1 MTTAAVDTNLLL
13 RRRRRGSTNRM
24 DRLRRSLLLA
34 AASSPLVGCAQSLL
48 PSQPGACSSSHCELE
63 RLVSEVSAAAYRGQT
78 RYLLELAFQ
87 LEPHVTKSA
96 ATADALYWRSF
107 AFWLAATS
115 LMQDKAPDADT
126 DGTLAAA
133 LAGFEELLRQDAGNI
148 EARIAIVG
156 CHLNRVNLW
165 RSASGFE
172 PSVLGDSAR
181 RIRPLVAVLRR
192 DAPRNLR
199 AVWVVSTVQFA
210 SPDIAVREATVAQ
223 VRSALSQGDDDT
235 PGPLRPR
242 WGRPELLVAL
252 AWMLGELHRPNDE
265 SADLVQKALRLQ
277 PEWRYARQLAVQ
289 QARS

>member
-1 MTTAAVDTNLLL
+1 
-13 RRRRRGSTNRM
+13 M
-24 DRLRRSLLLA
+24 DSSRRSLLLA
-34 AASSPLVGCAQSLL
+34 VALLPLVGCGHGLV
-48 PSQPGACSSSHCELE
+48 PSKTGACSSSSCGLE
-63 RLVSEVSAAAYRGQT
+63 KLVSEISAAAYRGQT

-87 LEPHVTKSA
+87 LEPHVTASA
-96 ATADALYWRSF
+96 APADALYWRSF

-115 LMQDKAPDADT
+115 LMQDKAADADI

-172 PSVLGDSAR
+172 PAVLGDSVR
-181 RIRPLVAVLRR
+181 RIRPLVTVLRR

-210 SPDIAVREATVAQ
+210 SPDIAAREATVAQ
-223 VRSALSQGDDDT
+223 VRSALSQEDDEA

-252 AWMLGELHRPNDE
+252 AWMLGELHRRNDE
-265 SADLVQKALRLQ
+265 SADLVQEALKLQ
-277 PEWRYARQLAVQ
+277 PEWRYARQFAAQ
-289 QARS
+289 QAKS